1 MPQIYTQYN
10 FDMEVLQSKIPV
22 LVDFWAE
29 WCTPCHR
36 FTPIIE
42 KMEKMAA
49 GEYKVGCVDVDKE
62 QKLVERYNI
71 TIIPT
76 IIVFKNGQSTAQLV
90 GAVSE
95 EDLRHMMVND

>member
-1 MPQIYTQYN
+1 
-10 FDMEVLQSKIPV
+10 
-22 LVDFWAE
+22 
-29 WCTPCHR
+29 
-36 FTPIIE
+36 
-42 KMEKMAA
+42 MAA